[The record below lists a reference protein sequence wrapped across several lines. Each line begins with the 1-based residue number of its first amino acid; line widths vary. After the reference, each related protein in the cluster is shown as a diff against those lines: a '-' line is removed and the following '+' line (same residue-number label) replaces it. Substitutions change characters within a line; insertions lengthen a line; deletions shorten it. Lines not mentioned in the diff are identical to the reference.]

1 MSCKECNF
9 RLWSSVSFDSA
20 ARGLNR
26 KAKEAMREGAHRFL
40 RFRFGVDVWD
50 VLENPITGLHP
61 AERSRMGK
69 ALDCPSLN
77 GAEIVTLALRPKGYG
92 VKAISALVKSV
103 SPSGI
108 SFWLKFHGF
117 PAVSE
122 AAKTRARKDHS
133 ARYAVARKQPWHY
146 LLTKLAPLGLFVPW
160 IQSYVVIPRSEFIG
174 PKIPQYW
181 RDIDKSRDEAKE
193 RARIRYYKNRNDE
206 VWILSR
212 TIKTRIYHAIRRSH
226 NLKHAR
232 TLDLLGCSMPML
244 RRHLESMFKDGMTW
258 QNHGQ
263 WHIDHIRPIASFD
276 LSSHRAQCE
285 AFHYTNL
292 QPLWA
297 IENRTKHSWHQG
309 NHYTH
314 KKRRQPP
321 PARIS

>member
-26 KAKEAMREGAHRFL
+26 KAKEVMREGAHRFL

-133 ARYAVARKQPWHY
+133 ARYAAKRNQPWHY

-160 IQSYVVIPRSEFIG
+160 IQTYVVIPPSEFIG

-181 RDIDKSRDEAKE
+181 RDIDKSRA
-193 RARIRYYKNRNDE
+193 RARACAFKIFHTRKIDPIWRMQRYMRIRISNA
-206 VWILSR
+206 
-212 TIKTRIYHAIRRSH
+212 IKQGHAMKKGRS
-226 NLKHAR
+226 A
-232 TLDLLGCSMPML
+232 DLLGCDMQSL
-244 RRHLESMFKDGMTW
+244 KAHLELTFKEGMTW
-258 QNHGQ
+258 QNYGR
-263 WHIDHIRPIASFD
+263 WHIDHIRPLASFD
-276 LSSHRAQCE
+276 LTTEQAQKD

-292 QPLWA
+292 QALWA
-297 IENRTKHSWHQG
+297 WDNWSKNSRYQG
-309 NHYTH
+309 KRHIF
-314 KKRRQPP
+314 KKC
-321 PARIS
+321 A